1 MYEFAFSYQKNK
13 VIQALRR
20 HFLSRK
26 EIRLM
31 IILVNVFAITSAVLY
46 FMHKI
51 RPEPFLLGSFVWV
64 LLIIGIFFIL
74 PFTIYRKEKT
84 FGDSFRL
91 QLSDEGLRLENE
103 RGYVNWK
110 WSAIQTYFETETFF
124 HLYFSAK
131 SFFLVPK
138 DGMTD
143 AFKDELRKGLRANAR
158 QVRF

>member
-1 MYEFAFSYQKNK
+1 MYHFAFSYNKNK

-51 RPEPFLLGSFVWV
+51 RPEPFLLGSFIWV
-64 LLIIGIFFIL
+64 FLIIGIFFIL

-84 FGDSFRL
+84 FKDRFNL
-91 QLSDEGLRLENE
+91 QVNDDGLRLENE
-103 RGYVNWK
+103 RGYVDWK
-110 WSAIQTYFETETFF
+110 WSAVQSYFETETFF

-138 DGMTD
+138 DEMPD
-143 AFKDELRKGLRANAR
+143 DFKDALRKGLRAHAR
-158 QVRF
+158 QIRF